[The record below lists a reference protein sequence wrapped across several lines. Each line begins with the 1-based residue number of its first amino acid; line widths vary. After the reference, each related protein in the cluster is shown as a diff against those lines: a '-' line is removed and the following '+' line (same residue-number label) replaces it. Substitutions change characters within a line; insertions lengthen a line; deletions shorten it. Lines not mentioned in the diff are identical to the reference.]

1 MKVASYNIHKC
12 RGADGRTRPER
23 ILEVVKEL
31 DADLIALQEVDKRFG
46 RRDGLLDP
54 EAIRS
59 ETGMRLLV
67 QSDLPQGHGWHGNA
81 LLVRTEPKSYRRLRL
96 RLPGFEPRGAIVA
109 ELDLGDGEFR
119 VIAAHLGLLRQSRL
133 DQASALLKAHREM
146 SPMPTILM
154 GDFNEWRSRRRSAL
168 AVLEPTFGGGATP
181 RSFPS
186 RRPIFALD
194 RILGWPYGLV
204 ANLAVHVSP
213 LARIAS
219 DHLPLT
225 ARVELGA
232 LRTTG
237 SQPRQMARQRN
248 ERSQFTS
255 P

>member
-1 MKVASYNIHKC
+1 VQVFAMKVASYNIHKC
-12 RGADGRTRPER
+12 RGTDGRTQPER
-23 ILEVVKEL
+23 ILGVIKEL
-31 DADLIALQEVDKRFG
+31 EADLIALQEVDKRFG
-46 RRDGLLDP
+46 RKDGLLNP
-54 EAIRS
+54 EAIRQ

-81 LLVRTEPKSYRRLRL
+81 LLVRAEPRFYHRRRL

-109 ELDLGDGEFR
+109 ELNLGEGDFR
-119 VIAAHLGLLRQSRL
+119 VIAAHLGLLRRSRL

-154 GDFNEWRSRRRSAL
+154 GDFNEWRVRQRSSL
-168 AVLEPTFGGGATP
+168 SILEPIFGSGASP

-194 RILGWPYGLV
+194 RILGWPDSFV
-204 ANLAVHVSP
+204 SNLAVHASP

-225 ARVELGA
+225 AHAQVVGNY
-232 LRTTG
+232 
-237 SQPRQMARQRN
+237 P
-248 ERSQFTS
+248 
-255 P
+255 PPIP

>member
-12 RGADGRTRPER
+12 RGTDGRTRPER
-23 ILEVVKEL
+23 IIDVIKEL

-46 RRDGLLDP
+46 SKDGLLNP
-54 EAIRS
+54 EVIRR

-81 LLVRTEPKSYRRLRL
+81 LLVRAEPKSYHRRRL

-109 ELDLGDGEFR
+109 ELNLGDGEFR
-119 VIAAHLGLLRQSRL
+119 VIAAHLGLLRKSRL

-154 GDFNEWRSRRRSAL
+154 GDFNEWRSRRRSSL
-168 AVLEPTFGGGATP
+168 SILEPTFGGGASP

-186 RRPIFALD
+186 RQPIFALD
-194 RILGWPYGLV
+194 RILGWPKGFV
-204 ANLAVHVSP
+204 SNLEAHNSS
-213 LARIAS
+213 LARVAS

-225 ARVELGA
+225 AIA
-232 LRTTG
+232 KLRQV
-237 SQPRQMARQRN
+237 S
-248 ERSQFTS
+248 
-255 P
+255 